1 MTNTAV
7 CACRL
12 LVISNWRLGSAAH
25 GLTELLPHLQLEIV
39 HGVKKIVSVPC
50 REDSHK
56 PNERS
61 WLATKASQRYRA
73 APTARTM
80 GVRRA
85 PRHVGT
91 ACVLDVHTRHDTEL
105 SARVMSTDFREEK
118 ENSTEKSF

>member
-1 MTNTAV
+1 VTNTAV

-12 LVISNWRLGSAAH
+12 LVISMWRLGSVAH
-25 GLTELLPHLQLEIV
+25 GLTELLPHLQLV
-39 HGVKKIVSVPC
+39 QGVKKILSVGGL
-50 REDSHK
+50 SQGQM
-56 PNERS
+56 S

-73 APTARTM
+73 APTSRTM

-105 SARVMSTDFREEK
+105 SARVTGESGQLKRFRE
-118 ENSTEKSF
+118 